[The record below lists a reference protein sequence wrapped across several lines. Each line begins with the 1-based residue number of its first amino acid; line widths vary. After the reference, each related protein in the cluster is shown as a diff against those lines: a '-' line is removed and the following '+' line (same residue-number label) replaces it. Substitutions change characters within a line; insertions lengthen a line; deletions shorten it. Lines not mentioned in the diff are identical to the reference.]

1 MLELYLFEAATLLD
15 GLDGILLNAE
25 QSHALCDDDVN
36 EIFRIMHTIKG
47 SSAMMAFDAIAAVAH
62 RTEDIFSAVR
72 DDGLATSDFDGLLN
86 AALMSSRFLAGEIA
100 KLQEG
105 AELSKGAPEL
115 ISKLDAYAKSLGGEA
130 PREEVV
136 DAAPREAVV
145 DAADIPVAPEGGRI
159 LGIEPAADM
168 PFPKMEL
175 PESLGNEPEQPE
187 PFLGFHSAPA
197 PAPMVQ
203 ATEPPPQGGENT
215 VFLHV
220 HFNEGARM
228 ENIRAFMLTNKLS
241 EFGTVNSTVPSDL
254 ENNVAA
260 SGYIIE
266 NGFYISFTSNMFREQ
281 IGARA
286 KGTLSVESVSFVRW
300 LPNDDTAGSTPKT
313 PARENSE
320 TRVAKPAPAPV
331 LFAGPEAALPI
342 TKTKPAPVTE
352 QAPAPM
358 PEPVLPQAELTE
370 PESAPEQKIIVP
382 EPTEASAPAPTP
394 APEPTPAPAPDE
406 AHTQAPQL
414 HAPAK
419 QNLISVDAT
428 KLDTLLDL
436 VGEIVINE
444 SMLTENPELSALEPH
459 RLESFNRAAHRLGK
473 LTDELQDSVMSVRMV
488 PVQSTFQRLRRG
500 VRDISKQLGKDVE
513 LVIVG
518 ETTEVDKAILD
529 AIGDPI
535 MHLVRN
541 ALDHAIELPDERAAA
556 GKSRTGH
563 ITLSAQN
570 VGSEVIIS
578 VSDDG
583 RGIDRDRVLAKAES
597 KGMLKKPAA
606 EYDAR
611 ELAGLLMEP
620 GFSTNDDVT
629 EYSGRGVGLDVVK
642 MNIERLG
649 GAVIIESADG
659 LGTNVLLKI
668 PLTLAITDCMELRLG
683 EEVFAIPVNNV
694 IESFRSDAG
703 QLVTDPTGRE
713 MMILRGVV
721 YPIVRLYEK
730 LNIGGAV
737 ENIDDGMLILV
748 DAVDRKGCLL
758 VDEVVG
764 KFQVVVKSVPAY
776 LNEWGVGKSGFSGC
790 TIMGNGDVSLILDA
804 QGLIS

>member
-1 MLELYLFEAATLLD
+1 MDSGYSNDFNNDSLLDLYIFEATALID

-25 QSHALCDDDVN
+25 QSRTLRADDVN

-47 SSAMMAFDAIAAVAH
+47 SSSMMEFDTLSSVAH
-62 RTEDIFSAVR
+62 STEGIFSAVR
-72 DDGLATSDFDGLLN
+72 DNGTDDSDFEGLFN
-86 AALMSSRFLAGEIA
+86 VALMSFRFLAGEIA
-100 KLQEG
+100 KLQDG

-130 PREEVV
+130 PREVVV
-136 DAAPREAVV
+136 DTAQREAAV

-168 PFPKMEL
+168 PFPKMEV
-175 PESLGNEPEQPE
+175 PESLDNEPEPPE
-187 PFLGFHSAPA
+187 PFIGFHTAPA
-197 PAPMVQ
+197 PAPVAQ
-203 ATEPPPQGGENT
+203 AAEPPQQDGENT

-228 ENIRAFMLTNKLS
+228 ENIRAFMLANKLS

-281 IGARA
+281 IGALA
-286 KGTLSVESVSFVRW
+286 KGTLSVESVSFVRR
-300 LPNDDTAGSTPKT
+300 LPNDDTTGSTPNT
-313 PARENSE
+313 PARENGE

-331 LFAGPEAALPI
+331 LFAELEAALPI
-342 TKTKPAPVTE
+342 TKHAPITE
-352 QAPAPM
+352 QAPAPTPAQSIA
-358 PEPVLPQAELTE
+358 PEP
-370 PESAPEQKIIVP
+370 
-382 EPTEASAPAPTP
+382 APAPP
-394 APEPTPAPAPDE
+394 QAQPTEPAPAPDK
-406 AHTQAPQL
+406 AQTQVPDL

-419 QNLISVDAT
+419 QSLISVDAT

-444 SMLTENPELSALEPH
+444 SMLTENPELSTIDPH
-459 RLESFNRAAHRLGK
+459 RLESFNKAAHRLGK

-513 LVIVG
+513 LVIMG

-570 VGSEVIIS
+570 IGSEVIIS

-597 KGMLKKPAA
+597 KGMLKKHAA

-611 ELAGLLMEP
+611 ELAGLLIEP
-620 GFSTNDDVT
+620 GFSTNDEVT

-683 EEVFAIPVNNV
+683 KEVFAIPVNNV

-748 DAVDRKGCLL
+748 DSVDRKGCLL
-758 VDEVVG
+758 VDEVIG